1 MKIDHLILKEDN
13 RGQQYKVEFKINPT
27 TGKKGY
33 RYFYIDQETQDWTP
47 IPDNHPFYQIKRGT
61 REQLIKRKSNE
72 KNNPWIGNASI
83 VNINGKNKSDGT
95 AEYDLKTNG
104 WNIKDYPAGQGDME
118 GKPLTG
124 LTLQSVWNQLGVG
137 IGGTTKTLDI
147 KKNKLTGQHGKI
159 NSYFT
164 GASGGYA
171 QTTRKDASKSALNKL
186 FVAGGV
192 AAMDKLGMYG
202 NPNTQRQIALDPEL
216 KNILDKQV
224 NLGLGPL
231 LLQYLKKVDV
241 ILRNSKVKM
250 QQVAQESISEAPKQ
264 DFIPSDKEYDD
275 DFIPMPDEETEAP
288 EKSQIEKEQNE
299 IAAQALKQINDELD
313 AIARSGW
320 KDAAGNSI
328 GVNSED
334 TIVLWKSIV
343 DKGQYVPA
351 VRYLSK
357 VVPQY
362 NQRAMDLAAL
372 SKADYFADKEIRD
385 EFLQKLSPEEFDDY
399 KKLTKP
405 QADKKYGEKLGD
417 IKSFQKW
424 KAEKIGD
431 NTLPRDRQYKFYNP
445 KYDDKEP
452 GDRAFRPNKDQKQ
465 QQQQTDDAFKANF
478 QNKLDYAKAKKFDQ
492 EQFRPSDGDQMDQA
506 PFPSFN
512 DWIKLASVDLNP
524 GSTVNFISKHETSK
538 GKRITAIVQPKPTN
552 WNYGIG
558 FEYVKSIKTKDNP
571 NPGPNPYPI
580 AKHRFTK

>member
-1 MKIDHLILKEDN
+1 
-13 RGQQYKVEFKINPT
+13 
-27 TGKKGY
+27 
-33 RYFYIDQETQDWTP
+33 
-47 IPDNHPFYQIKRGT
+47 
-61 REQLIKRKSNE
+61 
-72 KNNPWIGNASI
+72 
-83 VNINGKNKSDGT
+83 
-95 AEYDLKTNG
+95 
-104 WNIKDYPAGQGDME
+104 
-118 GKPLTG
+118 
-124 LTLQSVWNQLGVG
+124 
-137 IGGTTKTLDI
+137 
-147 KKNKLTGQHGKI
+147 
-159 NSYFT
+159 
-164 GASGGYA
+164 
-171 QTTRKDASKSALNKL
+171 
-186 FVAGGV
+186 
-192 AAMDKLGMYG
+192 
-202 NPNTQRQIALDPEL
+202 
-216 KNILDKQV
+216 
-224 NLGLGPL
+224 
-231 LLQYLKKVDV
+231 
-241 ILRNSKVKM
+241 
-250 QQVAQESISEAPKQ
+250 
-264 DFIPSDKEYDD
+264 
-275 DFIPMPDEETEAP
+275 
-288 EKSQIEKEQNE
+288 
-299 IAAQALKQINDELD
+299 
-313 AIARSGW
+313 
-320 KDAAGNSI
+320 
-328 GVNSED
+328 
-334 TIVLWKSIV
+334 VLWKSIV